1 MIVGTFA
8 AISPSFI
15 TGVNAQ
21 QYGMDQKY
29 NSYQPEY
36 GMDSYDEKSYGKED
50 NSYDK
55 SKDSSSAFVKNI
67 ECNNIN
73 VNNNGFN
80 EVELNSLPTALRGL
94 ASEEAQALA
103 DEGEVSASSIVSDGG
118 RPSGSDTDFRVVC
131 IYNNDNVV
139 VEERGEEPITKLCEE
154 CFAANSRLQTAILNT
169 LVGFDNIFSAPFI
182 EPPNTGILIIGPGTD
197 TIEQLCGMIEASS
210 EFYGVPVTDVTLEEF
225 IKTLLVK
232 IGRIDIT
239 TLESEIDA
247 LIECLLKAGII
258 VEGEPLPISISD
270 NPITTQ
276 SNNAITTQSNNAITT
291 QSNNAIT
298 TQSNN
303 AITTQSNNAITTTP
317 ITTQSSNVGAALQ
330 SNDVASTTT
339 QSSNV
344 AGIPNTFSSSFSP
357 PSSPLLNILP
367 SNPN

>member
-1 MIVGTFA
+1 LNKVASTKINTGFLAIVLIIGTFA
-8 AISPSFI
+8 AISPSFM
-15 TGVNAQ
+15 TGAQ
-21 QYGMDQKY
+21 AFLMDDNYEQD
-29 NSYQPEY
+29 Y
-36 GMDSYDEKSYGKED
+36 GMDSYDDKQSYGKED
-50 NSYDK
+50 NRYDK
-55 SKDSSSAFVKNI
+55 FKDSSNVIVKNI

-80 EVELNSLPTALRGL
+80 EAELNSLQPFLNGL

-103 DEGEVSASSIVSDGG
+103 DEGEIGASSIVSDGG

-139 VEERGEEPITKLCEE
+139 VEERGEESITKLCEE

-270 NPITTQ
+270 N
-276 SNNAITTQSNNAITT
+276 
-291 QSNNAIT
+291 
-298 TQSNN
+298 

-330 SNDVASTTT
+330 SNNVASTTT

>member
-1 MIVGTFA
+1 MTT
-8 AISPSFI
+8 S
-15 TGVNAQ
+15 NH
-21 QYGMDQKY
+21 M
-29 NSYQPEY
+29 
-36 GMDSYDEKSYGKED
+36 EKKTTVIQ
-50 NSYDK
+50 
-55 SKDSSSAFVKNI
+55 SKDSSSVK
-67 ECNNIN
+67 CNNIN
-73 VNNNGFN
+73 VNVNGDIDIGA
-80 EVELNSLPTALRGL
+80 SQALRGL
-94 ASEEAQALA
+94 AIDDEAQAA
-103 DEGEVSASSIVSDGG
+103 DKGANGANFVGSDGG
-118 RPSGSDTDFRVVC
+118 RPSGSDSDSRFVC
-131 IYNNDNVV
+131 IDNNDNVV

-169 LVGFDNIFSAPFI
+169 LVGFDNIFSAPLI

-276 SNNAITTQSNNAITT
+276 SNNPT
-291 QSNNAIT
+291 
-298 TQSNN
+298 
-303 AITTQSNNAITTTP
+303 TTQSNNAITTT
-317 ITTQSSNVGAALQ
+317 
-330 SNDVASTTT
+330 TTT
-339 QSSNV
+339 QSSNIGGV
-344 AGIPNTFSSSFSP
+344 PQSSNIVPSTFSSS
-357 PSSPLLNILP
+357 PSSTLGNILP